1 MSELNFTHVIQ
12 SLLPLQERLQAFRS
26 PKAPWD
32 ESLSQRDRDAIL
44 KAVEKT
50 SEQVNQVL
58 QQADEEGL
66 MQEALPIIEQLIE
79 SFEGALELP
88 ETDEVPEA
96 DGDEDLIAPAAKPIK
111 YGITYRKAKPRG
123 YQVVA
128 QGPTGGELLLARAAT
143 ANKAKELQENLVA
156 QLRAEQASAIF
167 GGMGIA
173 GL

>member
-12 SLLPLQERLQAFRS
+12 SLLPLQERLQVFRS

-32 ESLSQRDRDAIL
+32 DSLSQRDRDAIL

-50 SEQVNQVL
+50 SEQVNQVF

-66 MQEALPIIEQLIE
+66 MQDALPIIERLIE

-88 ETDEVPEA
+88 ETDETPVE
-96 DGDEDLIAPAAKPIK
+96 DEEGAGAPAKVIK

-128 QGPTGGELLLARAAT
+128 QGPTGGELLLARVAT
-143 ANKAKELQENLVA
+143 ANKAKELQENLIS
-156 QLRAEQASAIF
+156 QLRAEQASAVF
-167 GGMGIA
+167 GGLGIA